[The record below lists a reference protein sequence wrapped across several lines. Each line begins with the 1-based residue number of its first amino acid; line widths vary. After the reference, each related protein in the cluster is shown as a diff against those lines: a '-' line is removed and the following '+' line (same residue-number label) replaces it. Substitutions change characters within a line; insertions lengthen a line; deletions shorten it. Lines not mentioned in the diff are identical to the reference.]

1 MGDNSA
7 EIYAEGKVNRVLQEI
22 FFIMRQKRMSNITA
36 NLLQPPCLRKAFT
49 LVELLVVIAII
60 GILVSLLLPAVQ
72 QARESA
78 RRTQCVNNLKQ
89 VALALATY
97 EISFKSYPP
106 GRLGCDCIT
115 ATVCASD
122 NDAARSGTSGF
133 ALLLP
138 FIELDSLYQGLKI
151 GLKGSVYPADCYTDG
166 STSNWNSG
174 LTSLLQSQVPAYICP
189 SHPTLLKNSSPGYG
203 TFALVHGTNGP
214 TFAIDSFKVKL
225 DNTGPFVYKK
235 FKRPAEITDGLS
247 TTMFVGE
254 VREVTHP
261 FNLNRWLIAGRHGD
275 SLRTTDNPLN
285 TKPGK
290 GVTVNLYNLKVNGAF
305 GSHHPG
311 GGQFAFGDGHVSF
324 LSDNVNLTVYRQLS
338 TRSQGE
344 PVAIP

>member
-1 MGDNSA
+1 VKQTFLSPPVTG
-7 EIYAEGKVNRVLQEI
+7 
-22 FFIMRQKRMSNITA
+22 
-36 NLLQPPCLRKAFT
+36 QPSKAFT

-97 EISFKSYPP
+97 ENSLKSFPP

-115 ATVCASD
+115 VSVCAPASN

-138 FIELDSLYQGLKI
+138 FIELDSLYQALRI
-151 GLKGSVYPADCYTDG
+151 GQKGSAYPATCYSDG
-166 STSNWNSG
+166 SIANWNAG
-174 LTSLLQSQVPAYICP
+174 LASLLKTQVPAYICP
-189 SHPTLLKNSSPGYG
+189 SHPTLLKNAAPAYAN
-203 TFALVHGTNGP
+203 FAFVHGSNGP
-214 TFAIDSFKVKL
+214 TYGIDSFKVKL
-225 DNTGPFVYKK
+225 ENNGPFLYKN
-235 FKRPAEITDGLS
+235 FKRPAEVTDGLS
-247 TTMFVGE
+247 NTMFVGE
-254 VREVTHP
+254 VRQVTDP
-261 FNLNRWLIAGRHGD
+261 FNENQWLIAGRHGP

-311 GGQFAFGDGHVSF
+311 GAQFAFGDGHVAF
-324 LSDNVNLTVYRQLS
+324 LTENINLTVYRALS

-344 PVAIP
+344 AVGTP